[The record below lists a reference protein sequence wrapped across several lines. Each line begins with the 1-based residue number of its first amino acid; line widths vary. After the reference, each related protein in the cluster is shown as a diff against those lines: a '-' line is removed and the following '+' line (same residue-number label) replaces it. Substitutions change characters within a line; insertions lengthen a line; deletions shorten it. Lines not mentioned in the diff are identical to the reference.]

1 MRSATVLRDLR
12 RCHGASRPSRPI
24 QSGPA
29 PPGAPLDENVDTAI
43 LETAWRLLLEDGYA
57 RMSIARVA
65 EEARV
70 GRPAIYRRYRD
81 KSELVAAV
89 LANKAAQAAPIDTG
103 STRADLIGHLEFAR
117 RRFAVELAGTMIVEG
132 RKHPDLLE
140 GFRRGMLQPRMADIV
155 AALERGKQRGE
166 VRADLDSDVAVH
178 ALMGAFMYH
187 SIAQGQPKKGWSRA
201 RGGPALAGLRGARS
215 TGLPP
220 WLPPSRAMVD
230 DVARAWLETRPG
242 GSER

>member
-1 MRSATVLRDLR
+1 MKKPEDSNPDAERDASARL
-12 RCHGASRPSRPI
+12 
-24 QSGPA
+24 A
-29 PPGAPLDENVDTAI
+29 PMPGRKQAEPTDPVRARAAGRPLDESVDTAI

-103 STRADLIGHLEFAR
+103 STRTDLIAHLEFAR

-140 GFRRGMLQPRMADIV
+140 GFRRGMLQPRTADIV

-187 SIAQGQPKKGWSRA
+187 SIAQGQPKKGWSEHVVDQLW
-201 RGGPALAGLRGARS
+201 PAFAA
-215 TGLPP
+215 
-220 WLPPSRAMVD
+220 
-230 DVARAWLETRPG
+230 
-242 GSER
+242 